1 MLKTPTQAQLA
12 AASPRVERRRAR
24 TREALLSAAQQL
36 LSTRSAEAVNVDEIA
51 ELADVAKGTFYNY
64 FADKDALVREVEES
78 ARTELERRIIET
90 NTDVV
95 DPAERMARAF
105 AAMLNWSLADPTKAR
120 AVLRMAPHFANPD
133 TPMNAGIGRDI
144 HAGVAD
150 GRFSGITDE
159 AGIVLSL
166 SVISGG
172 ANRALDLVHTRKV
185 RALGENLA
193 EALLVALGVER
204 DDAAAL
210 AKAAMATVG

>member
-1 MLKTPTQAQLA
+1 LKPSTQAKPA
-12 AASPRVERRRAR
+12 ASSPRVERRRAR

-36 LSTRSAEAVNVDEIA
+36 LSTRPAEAVNVDEIA

-78 ARTELERRIIET
+78 ARAELERRIAET
-90 NTDVV
+90 NLDIA

-120 AVLRMAPHFANPD
+120 TVLRMAPHFADPD
-133 TPMNAGIGRDI
+133 QPINAGVRRDI
-144 HAGVAD
+144 HTGVAD
-150 GRFSGITDE
+150 GRFAGVTDE
-159 AGIVLSL
+159 AGVVLAL

-172 ANRALDLVHTRKV
+172 ANRALDIVQTRKV

-193 EALLVALGVER
+193 EALLVALGVKR
-204 DDAAAL
+204 DDAAVL
-210 AKAAMATVG
+210 AKAAMASVG

>member
-1 MLKTPTQAQLA
+1 MKPSTQARPA
-12 AASPRVERRRAR
+12 ASSPRVERRRAR

-36 LSTRSAEAVNVDEIA
+36 LSTRPAEAVNVDEIA

-78 ARTELERRIIET
+78 ARAELERRIAET
-90 NTDVV
+90 NLDIA

-120 AVLRMAPHFANPD
+120 TVLRMAPHFADPD
-133 TPMNAGIGRDI
+133 QPINAGVRRDI
-144 HAGVAD
+144 HTGVTD
-150 GRFSGITDE
+150 GRFAGVTDE
-159 AGIVLSL
+159 AGVVLAL

-172 ANRALDLVHTRKV
+172 ANRALDLVQTRKV

-193 EALLVALGVER
+193 EALLVALGVKR

-210 AKAAMATVG
+210 AKAAMAAVG